1 MATCFSAFWGQ
12 TSKTEVP
19 AGSAPDETSLPACSL
34 VTGPR
39 VAFPQGGSVETESGS
54 NLVSLFIG
62 TLTLQD
68 RGPYGTVVLSSESP
82 SPRVI
87 PGVRAS
93 ACGFGG
99 HTNDSVH
106 VTSKG
111 RRHLQS
117 RDRRTPCV
125 WDGAWRVARTF
136 WCITSG
142 RRLSS
147 RRTRCGFRP
156 APRWAGDV
164 SPATGSFSSRFPP
177 LSMG

>member
-1 MATCFSAFWGQ
+1 MATRFSAFWGQ
-12 TSKTEVP
+12 TSKIEVP

-34 VTGPR
+34 VTGP
-39 VAFPQGGSVETESGS
+39 QGGSVETESRS

-62 TLTLQD
+62 TLTLRD

-99 HTNDSVH
+99 HTNGSVH

-125 WDGAWRVARTF
+125 WDGAWRAARTF